1 MISYDNYKNRIEK
14 MAKVKRGLHKFRF
27 LICGVLALIVGVT
40 VGLMCA
46 KGSYT
51 SGMSLSA
58 QTVIFT
64 SPKSNRGKSVPRF
77 APRAENRVLACR
89 Q

>member
-27 LICGVLALIVGVT
+27 VICGALALIVGVT

-58 QTVIFT
+58 QTVDFNEPYEVT
-64 SPKSNRGKSVPRF
+64 AAKAFLSSPKEQRIEYS
-77 APRAENRVLACR
+77 
-89 Q
+89 